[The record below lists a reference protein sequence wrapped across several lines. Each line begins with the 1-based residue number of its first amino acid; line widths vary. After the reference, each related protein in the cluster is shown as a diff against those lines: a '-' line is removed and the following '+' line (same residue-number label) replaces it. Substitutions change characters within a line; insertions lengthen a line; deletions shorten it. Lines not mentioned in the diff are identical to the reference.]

1 MYYNKFILRIGGF
14 MDIYEKALDR
24 FIDYI
29 NYKIKREDQM
39 SVRKLAKIFNMNNS
53 TLQGYLNKE
62 RNIDILT
69 AFKLAKYYDISIDSF
84 LYNDIEVSSDEHDI
98 DHITIS
104 ISAKAG
110 SNDKNRKLISFL
122 DQIKDTME

>member
-1 MYYNKFILRIGGF
+1 
-14 MDIYEKALDR
+14 MDIYEKALER

-39 SVRKLAKIFNMNNS
+39 SVRKLASIIDVTPS
-53 TLQGYLNKE
+53 SLHGYLHKD

-84 LYNDIEVSSDEHDI
+84 LYNDIEASSDEHDI

-122 DQIKDTME
+122 DQIKDAME